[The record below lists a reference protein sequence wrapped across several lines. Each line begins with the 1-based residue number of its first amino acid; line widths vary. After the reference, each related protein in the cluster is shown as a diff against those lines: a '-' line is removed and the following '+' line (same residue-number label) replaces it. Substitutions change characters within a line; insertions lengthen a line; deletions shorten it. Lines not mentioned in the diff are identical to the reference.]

1 MPGNG
6 WKWSRLWLVAGLF
19 ASLGLGRLGQ
29 AFHVG
34 AWLDTLPFTMQVL
47 AKAALV
53 LLATVVP
60 FAVWVAVAGRRAAAE
75 RRAGRI

>member
-1 MPGNG
+1 MPESG
-6 WKWSRLWLVAGLF
+6 WKWSRLWLLAGLF
-19 ASLGLGRLGQ
+19 AVLGLGRLGQ

-34 AWLDTLPFTMQVL
+34 AWLDALPFAEQVL
-47 AKAALV
+47 AKGALV

-75 RRAGRI
+75 RRAGRA